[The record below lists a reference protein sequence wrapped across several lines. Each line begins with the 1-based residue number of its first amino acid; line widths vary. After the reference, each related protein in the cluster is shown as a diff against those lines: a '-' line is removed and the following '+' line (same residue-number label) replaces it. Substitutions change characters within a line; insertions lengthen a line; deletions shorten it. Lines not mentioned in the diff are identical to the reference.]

1 MALSHA
7 ILATL
12 LSGPVSGYKLA
23 KRFNRTIGY
32 FWQATHQ
39 QIYRELATLEEHGYV
54 QPVFSSSSSAEKRY
68 TLTREGQDFLAQWV
82 AQPAEPGA
90 LREDLLVKV
99 RAGALVSPDVLVAE
113 LRRRRAFHAEK
124 LAIYQALQERDFP
137 KPQQLT
143 YEQRLHYLPLLRGLM
158 FEMDNVAWCDTALD
172 FLQEGSQN
180 PS

>member
-12 LSGPVSGYKLA
+12 LNGPVSGYKLA

-54 QPVFSSSSSAEKRY
+54 QPVVSSSSTEKQY
-68 TLTREGQDFLAQWV
+68 TLTPQGQDFLAQWV
-82 AQPAEPGA
+82 AQPAAPGV

-99 RAGALVSPDVLVAE
+99 RAGTLASSDALLAE

-124 LAIYQALQERDFP
+124 LTVYQALQERDFP
-137 KPQQLT
+137 EPQQLT
-143 YEQRLHYLPLLRGLM
+143 YEQRLLYLPLLRGLM
-158 FEMDNVAWCDTALD
+158 FEADNIAWCDAALN
-172 FLQEGSQN
+172 FLQEGAQL